1 VVSNSL
7 ATSWTILF
15 MGLNRTLGS
24 LSMGFPRQEYWNRL
38 PFPFPGDLSDPEIE
52 IKLALYEHLHELS
65 DNISILQMRKL
76 RHAEV
81 KWLEQGYTASTWRGR
96 NMNPDYLSSQ
106 SPYRAASSHS
116 KTCPSH
122 RESLVWMLLSQ
133 FDTWA
138 KLTDTVTQT
147 QKKRS

>member
-1 VVSNSL
+1 
-7 ATSWTILF
+7 
-15 MGLNRTLGS
+15 MGLNRTPGS

-81 KWLEQGYTASTWRGR
+81 K
-96 NMNPDYLSSQ
+96 
-106 SPYRAASSHS
+106 
-116 KTCPSH
+116 
-122 RESLVWMLLSQ
+122 
-133 FDTWA
+133 
-138 KLTDTVTQT
+138 
-147 QKKRS
+147 